1 MESGLTRAG
10 ALRIYT
16 QDQERWKWFH
26 VMKKKHEIMIHE
38 VMACC
43 PV

>member
-26 VMKKKHEIMIHE
+26 VMKKKHEIMIKNI
-38 VMACC
+38 A
-43 PV
+43 